1 MKRIKKFISDMKK
14 ELDRIRWCKGK
25 ELLKNAIVTIIFIL
39 FFAIFFTIIEYVVTL
54 IMRIDFTNIVER
66 IQDLF

>member
-1 MKRIKKFISDMKK
+1 MKKINKIISDLKK

-39 FFAIFFTIIEYVVTL
+39 FFAIFFTLIEYVITL
-54 IMRIDFTNIVER
+54 IMRIDFSNIVER
-66 IQDLF
+66 IGDLF

>member
-1 MKRIKKFISDMKK
+1 MKKIKKFISDMKK

-25 ELLKNAIVTIIFIL
+25 ELLKNSIVTIIFII

-54 IMRIDFTNIVER
+54 IMRIDFSNIVER
-66 IQDLF
+66 IGDLF

>member
-25 ELLKNAIVTIIFIL
+25 ELVKNAIVTIVFII
-39 FFAIFFTIIEYVVTL
+39 FFAIFFTLIEYIVTL
-54 IMRIDFTNIVER
+54 IMRIDFSNIAER
-66 IQDLF
+66 ISDIF

>member
-1 MKRIKKFISDMKK
+1 MKKIKKIISDMKK

-39 FFAIFFTIIEYVVTL
+39 FFAIFFTLVEYVITL
-54 IMRIDFTNIVER
+54 IMRIDFSNIVER
-66 IQDLF
+66 IGDLF

>member
-39 FFAIFFTIIEYVVTL
+39 FFAIFFTLIEFVVSL
-54 IMRIDFTNIVER
+54 IMRLDLSNIIER
-66 IQDLF
+66 IGDLF

>member
-1 MKRIKKFISDMKK
+1 MKKIKKIISDMKK

-39 FFAIFFTIIEYVVTL
+39 FFAIFFTLIEYVITL
-54 IMRIDFTNIVER
+54 IMRIDFSNIVER
-66 IQDLF
+66 IGDLF

>member
-25 ELLKNAIVTIIFIL
+25 ELVKNAIVTIIFIIFFAL
-39 FFAIFFTIIEYVVTL
+39 FFTLIEFVITL
-54 IMRIDFTNIVER
+54 IMKLDLSNIIER
-66 IQDLF
+66 ISDLF

>member
-1 MKRIKKFISDMKK
+1 MKKIKKIISDLKK

-39 FFAIFFTIIEYVVTL
+39 FFAIFFTLIEYVITL
-54 IMRIDFTNIVER
+54 IMRIDFSNIVER
-66 IQDLF
+66 IGDLF